1 MGVVAT
7 IDDDD
12 LEKEYNDLLH
22 EDGDDADRAAAPVEQ
37 FDLPVAPTT
46 DPLSEQE
53 KAALDELEEMMAS

>member
-1 MGVVAT
+1 MAT

-12 LEKEYNDLLH
+12 LEKEYNDLLR
-22 EDGDDADRAAAPVEQ
+22 EDEDDADRAAAPVEQ